1 MNSFKSAEQR
11 MNYLT
16 LKIKMLESRIRLL
29 ERIDE
34 VSDDD
39 DDGGDD
45 IEKDF
50 T

>member
-1 MNSFKSAEQR
+1 

-16 LKIKMLESRIRLL
+16 LKIKMLESRVQLL

-34 VSDDD
+34 DGDDD
-39 DDGGDD
+39 NDS
-45 IEKDF
+45 